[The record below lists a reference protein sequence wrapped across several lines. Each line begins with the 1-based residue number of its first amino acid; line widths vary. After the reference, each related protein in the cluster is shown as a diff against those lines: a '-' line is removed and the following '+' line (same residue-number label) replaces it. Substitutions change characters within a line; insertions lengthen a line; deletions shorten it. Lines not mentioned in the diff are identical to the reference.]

1 MFISPSM
8 LDRIYQR
15 GSLKNVESGFEFK
28 LKNLVDNGTLSGV
41 KSVTLDGNEIPLPS
55 VRLQTSAGEKAAEE
69 ISYRSPLP
77 LYYNTEATVRVAGQT
92 LEAGAHTLV
101 LTISVYEA
109 GMLQLKISDE
119 ILG

>member
-15 GSLKNVESGFEFK
+15 GSLKNIEGGFEFK

-41 KSVTLDGNEIPLPS
+41 KSLTLDGTEIPLS
-55 VRLQTSAGEKAAEE
+55 AVRLQTSAGEKPAEE

-77 LYYNTEATVRVAGQT
+77 LYYNAEATVRVSGQT
-92 LEAGAHTLV
+92 LEPGAHTLV

-109 GMLQLKISDE
+109 GTLQLKVSDE
-119 ILG
+119 I